1 MRLFIDTSAFFAL
14 LDHDDAQHPAAKK
27 VWENL
32 LQEGNTLLTSNYV
45 LVECF
50 ALMQNRLGLK
60 AVRDFQE
67 NILPL
72 IEVEY
77 VDLEMHRAGVSALL
91 AASRRNLSLVDC
103 VSFEVMRTLG
113 VKAVFTFDTHFR
125 EQGFS
130 INPWRLGPD
139 YRDSQ

>member
-1 MRLFIDTSAFFAL
+1 MRIFIDTSAFFAL
-14 LDHDDAQHPAAKK
+14 LDNDDTQHSAAKR
-27 VWENL
+27 VWKEL
-32 LQEGNTLLTSNYV
+32 LQEDRTLLTSNYV

-50 ALMQNRLGLK
+50 ALMQNRLGLR

-67 NILPL
+67 NIMPL
-72 IEVEY
+72 IQVEY

-91 AASRRNLSLVDC
+91 AANRRNLSLVDC

-113 VKAVFTFDTHFR
+113 IKAVFTFDPHFR

-130 INPWRLGPD
+130 LNP
-139 YRDSQ
+139 

>member
-14 LDHDDAQHPAAKK
+14 LDHDDAQHSTAKR
-27 VWENL
+27 VWKDL
-32 LQEGNTLLTSNYV
+32 LREDGTLLTSNYV

-50 ALMQNRLGLK
+50 ALMQNRLGLR

-67 NILPL
+67 SILPL
-72 IEVEY
+72 IQVEY
-77 VDLEMHRAGVSALL
+77 VDPEMHRAGVSALL

-113 VKAVFTFDTHFR
+113 IKAVFTFDIHFR

-130 INPWRLGPD
+130 INP
-139 YRDSQ
+139 

>member
-1 MRLFIDTSAFFAL
+1 MRIFIDTSAFFAL
-14 LDHDDAQHPAAKK
+14 LDNDDAQHSAAKR
-27 VWENL
+27 VWKEL
-32 LQEGNTLLTSNYV
+32 LQEDRTLLTSNYV

-50 ALMQNRLGLK
+50 ALIQNRLGLR

-67 NILPL
+67 NIMPL
-72 IEVEY
+72 IQVEY

-113 VKAVFTFDTHFR
+113 IKAVFTFDPHFR

-130 INPWRLGPD
+130 INP
-139 YRDSQ
+139 

>member
-1 MRLFIDTSAFFAL
+1 MRVFIDTSAFFAF
-14 LDHDDAQHPAAKK
+14 LDSDDAQHSAAKK
-27 VWENL
+27 VWKEL
-32 LQEGNTLLTSNYV
+32 LQEDRTLLTSNCV

-50 ALMQNRLGLK
+50 ALMQNRLGLR

-67 NILPL
+67 NIVPL
-72 IEVEY
+72 IHVEY
-77 VDLEMHRAGVSALL
+77 VDLDMHRAGVSALL

-113 VKAVFTFDTHFR
+113 IKTVFTFDPHFR

-130 INPWRLGPD
+130 IRH
-139 YRDSQ
+139 

>member
-1 MRLFIDTSAFFAL
+1 MRIFIDTSAFFAL
-14 LDHDDAQHPAAKK
+14 LDNDDAQHLAAKR
-27 VWENL
+27 VWKEL
-32 LQEGNTLLTSNYV
+32 LQEDRTLLTSNYV

-50 ALMQNRLGLK
+50 ALMQNRLGFR

-67 NILPL
+67 NIMPL
-72 IEVEY
+72 IQVEY
-77 VDLEMHRAGVSALL
+77 VDLEMHRAGLSALL

-113 VKAVFTFDTHFR
+113 MKAVFTFDPHFR

-130 INPWRLGPD
+130 INP
-139 YRDSQ
+139 

>member
-1 MRLFIDTSAFFAL
+1 MRIFIDTSAFFAL
-14 LDHDDAQHPAAKK
+14 LDNDDGQHLAAKR
-27 VWENL
+27 VWKEL
-32 LQEGNTLLTSNYV
+32 LQEDRTLLTSNYV

-50 ALMQNRLGLK
+50 ALMQNRLGFR

-67 NILPL
+67 NIMPL
-72 IEVEY
+72 IQVEY
-77 VDLEMHRAGVSALL
+77 VDLEMHRAGVGALL

-113 VKAVFTFDTHFR
+113 MKAVFTFDPHFR

-130 INPWRLGPD
+130 INP
-139 YRDSQ
+139 

>member
-1 MRLFIDTSAFFAL
+1 MRIFIDTSAFFAL
-14 LDHDDAQHPAAKK
+14 LDNDDAQHSSAKR
-27 VWENL
+27 VWKEL
-32 LQEGNTLLTSNYV
+32 LLEDISLVTSNYV

-50 ALMQNRLGLK
+50 ALMQNRLGLG

-72 IEVEY
+72 IQIEL

-113 VKAVFTFDTHFR
+113 IRTVFTFDPHFR

-130 INPWRLGPD
+130 IK
-139 YRDSQ
+139 S